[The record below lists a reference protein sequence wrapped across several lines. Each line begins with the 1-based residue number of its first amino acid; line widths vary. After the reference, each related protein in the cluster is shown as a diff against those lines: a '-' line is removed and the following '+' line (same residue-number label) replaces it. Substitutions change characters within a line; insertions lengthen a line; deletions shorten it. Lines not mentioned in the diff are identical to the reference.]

1 MTTGPLPVSLAD
13 VRAAAARIKGAVVHT
28 PCLRSE
34 TLSRIAK
41 ADVWIKFENLQF
53 TASFK
58 ERGALNTL
66 LQLTDEER
74 RRGVIAMSAGNHA
87 QGVAYHAGR
96 LGLPAT
102 IVMPSFTP
110 NTKVKHTRGHGA
122 RVVLI
127 GDTLAEAAAEA
138 HRLADAEKLV
148 FVHPYDD
155 PRIIAGQ
162 GTIALEMLEDAPE
175 LDTLVVPVGGGGMLA
190 GCAVAARGLKPDVRM
205 IGVESAGYSAMRQL
219 LAGEPVTVGGDT
231 IAEGIAV
238 RDIGQTPLAIARA
251 LVDRVLAV
259 DEVAIER
266 AIALFLEV
274 EKTVAEGAG
283 AAGLAA
289 LLAHPEVFKGRKIGL
304 ILCGG
309 NIDTRL
315 LASVLLRGLVRDGRI
330 VRLRL
335 MIGDAPGQLARVA
348 GLIGAAQK
356 AGTAYFTFKDKNIRS
371 IVNEEVNQGA
381 RNIIRGSLPGAV
393 RGAIGSTTPSPNA
406 VGLPTPNRGQ
416 LDGIFFPTPPR
427 GTTTPPFNPGG

>member
-1 MTTGPLPVSLAD
+1 MTALPVTLQD
-13 VRAAAARIKGAVVHT
+13 VQAAAARIKGAVVHT

-41 ADVWIKFENLQF
+41 ADIWLKFENLQF

-66 LQLTDEER
+66 LQLTAEER

-96 LGLPAT
+96 LGIPAT
-102 IVMPSFTP
+102 IVMPAFTP
-110 NTKVKHTRGHGA
+110 NMKVSHTRGHGA
-122 RVVLI
+122 KVVLH
-127 GDTLAEAAAEA
+127 GNTLAEAATEA
-138 HRLADAEKLV
+138 HRLAAEQKLV

-162 GTIALEMLEDAPE
+162 GTIALEMLQDVPD
-175 LDTLVVPVGGGGMLA
+175 LDTLVAPVGGGGMIA
-190 GCAVAARGLKPDVRM
+190 GCAVAARGLKPDLKV
-205 IGVESAGYSAMRQL
+205 IGVETAGYSAMRQQ
-219 LAGEPVTVGGDT
+219 LAGEPVTAGGDT

-238 RDIGQTPLAIARA
+238 RDIGELPLKLCRA
-251 LVDRVLAV
+251 LLEKVVSV

-266 AIALFLEV
+266 AIALLLEV
-274 EKTVAEGAG
+274 EKTVVEGAG

-289 LLAHPEVFKGRKIGL
+289 LIAYPDLFRGRKVGL
-304 ILCGG
+304 VLSGG

-348 GLIGAAQK
+348 TVIGKSGGNIVEVQHQRLFGVVAKATELDVTVETRDRAHVRELMAALETD
-356 AGTAYFTFKDKNIRS
+356 GFK
-371 IVNEEVNQGA
+371 VHLLEGA
-381 RNIIRGSLPGAV
+381 EG
-393 RGAIGSTTPSPNA
+393 
-406 VGLPTPNRGQ
+406 
-416 LDGIFFPTPPR
+416 
-427 GTTTPPFNPGG
+427 

>member
-1 MTTGPLPVSLAD
+1 MIKLPVTLED
-13 VRAAAARIKGAVVHT
+13 VEFAAARIGDAVVHT

-41 ADVWIKFENLQF
+41 ADVWVKFENLQF

-66 LQLTDEER
+66 LQLTDEEKK
-74 RRGVIAMSAGNHA
+74 RGVIAMSAGNHA

-96 LGLPAT
+96 LGIPAT

-110 NTKVKHTRGHGA
+110 NTKVEHTRGHGA
-122 RVVLI
+122 RVVLH
-127 GDTLAEAAAEA
+127 GDTLAEAGAEA
-138 HRLADAEKLV
+138 HRLADAGKLT

-162 GTIALEMLEDAPE
+162 GTIALEMLQDAPE
-175 LDTLVVPVGGGGMLA
+175 IDTLVAPVGGGGMIA
-190 GCAVAARGLKPDVRM
+190 GCAVAARGLKPDIKV
-205 IGVESAGYSAMRQL
+205 IGVETTSYSAMHQL
-219 LAGEPVTVGGDT
+219 LAGEPVTAGGDT

-238 RDIGQTPLAIARA
+238 RDIGKTPLAIAKA
-251 LVDRVLAV
+251 LLDQVLTV

-289 LLAHPEVFKGRKIGL
+289 LLSHPQHFIGRKIGL
-304 ILCGG
+304 VLSGG

-315 LASVLLRGLVRDGRI
+315 LASVLLRGLVREGRI

-335 MIGDAPGQLARVA
+335 MIGDLPGQLARVA
-348 GLIGAAQK
+348 GLIGK
-356 AGTAYFTFKDKNIRS
+356 AGGNIVEVQHQRLFGSVVAKRTELDVTVEARGREHVRELVAALSAEGFKVR
-371 IVNEEVNQGA
+371 VLEGA
-381 RNIIRGSLPGAV
+381 DA
-393 RGAIGSTTPSPNA
+393 
-406 VGLPTPNRGQ
+406 
-416 LDGIFFPTPPR
+416 
-427 GTTTPPFNPGG
+427 

>member
-1 MTTGPLPVSLAD
+1 MAMPLPVTLDD
-13 VRAAAARIKGAVVHT
+13 VQRAAQRIEGAVVHT
-28 PCLRSE
+28 PCLRSA
-34 TLSRIAK
+34 TLSRIAQ
-41 ADVWIKFENLQF
+41 ADVWVKFENLQF

-66 LQLTDEER
+66 LQLSPDER
-74 RRGVIAMSAGNHA
+74 KRGVIAMSAGNHA

-96 LGLPAT
+96 LGIPTT

-110 NTKVKHTRGHGA
+110 NTKVEHTRGHGA
-122 RVVLI
+122 RIVLH
-127 GDTLAEAAAEA
+127 GDTLSEAGAEA
-138 HRLADAEKLV
+138 HRLAAAEKLV

-162 GTIALEMLEDAPE
+162 GTIALEMLRDVPG
-175 LDTLVVPVGGGGMLA
+175 LDTVVVPVGGGGMIA
-190 GCAVAARGLKPDVRM
+190 GCAVATRGLKPEAKV
-205 IGVESAGYSAMRQL
+205 IGVETAGYSAMRQL
-219 LAGEPVTVGGDT
+219 LAGETVAVGGDT

-238 RDIGQTPLAIARA
+238 RDIGKAPLAIARA
-251 LVDRVLAV
+251 LVDRVLTV

-289 LLAHPEVFKGRKIGL
+289 LLAHPQHFTGRKVGL
-304 ILCGG
+304 VLCGG

-335 MIGDAPGQLARVA
+335 MIGDLPGQLARVA
-348 GLIGAAQK
+348 GLIGK
-356 AGTAYFTFKDKNIRS
+356 AGGNIVEVQHQRLFGSVVAKATELNVTVETRGRAHVRDLVAALSAEGFKVR
-371 IVNEEVNQGA
+371 VLEGA
-381 RNIIRGSLPGAV
+381 DA
-393 RGAIGSTTPSPNA
+393 
-406 VGLPTPNRGQ
+406 
-416 LDGIFFPTPPR
+416 
-427 GTTTPPFNPGG
+427 

>member
-1 MTTGPLPVSLAD
+1 MPALPVTLED
-13 VRAAAARIKGAVVHT
+13 VEHAAARIGDAVVHT

-41 ADVWIKFENLQF
+41 ADVWVKFENLQF

-66 LQLTDEER
+66 LQLTDEEKK
-74 RRGVIAMSAGNHA
+74 RGVIAMSAGNHA

-96 LGLPAT
+96 LGIPAT

-110 NTKVKHTRGHGA
+110 NTKVEHTRGHGA
-122 RVVLI
+122 RVVLH
-127 GDTLAEAAAEA
+127 GDTLAEAATEA
-138 HRLADAEKLV
+138 HRLADAHKLV

-162 GTIALEMLEDAPE
+162 GTIALEMLQDVPE
-175 LDTLVVPVGGGGMLA
+175 LDTLLAPVGGGGMIA
-190 GCAVAARGLKPDVRM
+190 GCAVAARGLKPDIKV
-205 IGVESAGYSAMRQL
+205 IGVETTSYAAMHQL
-219 LAGEPVTVGGDT
+219 LAGEPVTAGGDT

-238 RDIGQTPLAIARA
+238 RDIGKTPLAIARA
-251 LVDRVLAV
+251 LLDQVLTV
-259 DEVAIER
+259 DEVAIES

-283 AAGLAA
+283 AACLAA
-289 LLAHPEVFKGRKIGL
+289 LLAHPQHFIGRKVGL
-304 ILCGG
+304 VLSGG

-335 MIGDAPGQLARVA
+335 MIGDLPGQLARVS
-348 GLIGAAQK
+348 GLIGK
-356 AGTAYFTFKDKNIRS
+356 AGGNI
-371 IVNEEVNQGA
+371 VEVQHQ
-381 RNIIRGSLPGAV
+381 RLFGAV
-393 RGAIGSTTPSPNA
+393 VAKRTELDVTVETRGRDHARELVEALSAEGFKVRVLEGA
-406 VGLPTPNRGQ
+406 
-416 LDGIFFPTPPR
+416 DA
-427 GTTTPPFNPGG
+427 

>member
-1 MTTGPLPVSLAD
+1 MPALPVTLED
-13 VRAAAARIKGAVVHT
+13 VEYAAARIGDAVVHT

-41 ADVWIKFENLQF
+41 ADVWVKFENLQF

-66 LQLTDEER
+66 LQLTDEEKK
-74 RRGVIAMSAGNHA
+74 RGVIAMSAGNHA

-96 LGLPAT
+96 LGIPAT

-110 NTKVKHTRGHGA
+110 NTKVEHTRGHGA
-122 RVVLI
+122 RVVLH
-127 GDTLAEAAAEA
+127 GDTLAEAATEA
-138 HRLADAEKLV
+138 HRLADAHKLV

-162 GTIALEMLEDAPE
+162 GTIALEMLQDAPE
-175 LDTLVVPVGGGGMLA
+175 IDTLLAPVGGGGMIA
-190 GCAVAARGLKPDVRM
+190 GCAVAARGLKPDIKV
-205 IGVESAGYSAMRQL
+205 IGVETTSYAAMYQL
-219 LAGEPVTVGGDT
+219 LAGEPVTAGGDT

-238 RDIGQTPLAIARA
+238 RDIGKTPLAIARA
-251 LVDRVLAV
+251 LLDQVLTV
-259 DEVAIER
+259 DEVAIES

-289 LLAHPEVFKGRKIGL
+289 LLAHPQHFIGRKVGL
-304 ILCGG
+304 VLSGG

-335 MIGDAPGQLARVA
+335 MIGDLPGQLARVS
-348 GLIGAAQK
+348 GLIGK
-356 AGTAYFTFKDKNIRS
+356 AGGNI
-371 IVNEEVNQGA
+371 VEVQHQ
-381 RNIIRGSLPGAV
+381 RLFGAV
-393 RGAIGSTTPSPNA
+393 VAKRTELDVTVETRGRDHARELVEALSAEGFKVRVLEGA
-406 VGLPTPNRGQ
+406 
-416 LDGIFFPTPPR
+416 DA
-427 GTTTPPFNPGG
+427 

>member
-1 MTTGPLPVSLAD
+1 MPVLPVTLED
-13 VRAAAARIKGAVVHT
+13 VEYAAARIGDAVVHT

-41 ADVWIKFENLQF
+41 ADVWVKFENLQF

-66 LQLTDEER
+66 LQLTDAEKK
-74 RRGVIAMSAGNHA
+74 RGVIAMSAGNHA

-96 LGLPAT
+96 LGIPAT

-110 NTKVKHTRGHGA
+110 NTKVEHTRGHGA
-122 RVVLI
+122 RVVLH
-127 GDTLAEAAAEA
+127 GDTLAEAATEA
-138 HRLADAEKLV
+138 HRLADADKLT

-162 GTIALEMLEDAPE
+162 GTIALEMLQDAPE
-175 LDTLVVPVGGGGMLA
+175 IDTIVAPVGGGGMIA
-190 GCAVAARGLKPDVRM
+190 GCAVAARGLKPDIKV
-205 IGVESAGYSAMRQL
+205 IGVETTSFSALHQL
-219 LAGEPVTVGGDT
+219 LAGEPVTAGGDT

-238 RDIGQTPLAIARA
+238 RDIGETPLAIAKA
-251 LVDRVLAV
+251 LLDQVLTV

-283 AAGLAA
+283 AASLAA
-289 LLAHPEVFKGRKIGL
+289 LLSHPQHFIGRKVGL
-304 ILCGG
+304 VLSGG

-335 MIGDAPGQLARVA
+335 MIGDLPGQLARVA
-348 GLIGAAQK
+348 GLIGK
-356 AGTAYFTFKDKNIRS
+356 AGGNI
-371 IVNEEVNQGA
+371 VEVQHQ
-381 RNIIRGSLPGAV
+381 RLFGAV
-393 RGAIGSTTPSPNA
+393 VAKRTELDVTVETRGRDHARELVEALSTEGFKVRVLEGA
-406 VGLPTPNRGQ
+406 
-416 LDGIFFPTPPR
+416 DA
-427 GTTTPPFNPGG
+427 